1 MGNLNTFTFER
12 ILNDFYTWFF
22 GSRSFFIG
30 IYSKYISE
38 IFYTFVGIS
47 VLIYVFYNFRFLILN
62 KYKEIKDNNKI
73 YILTISAS
81 IFFLPL
87 AYVVGR
93 IFDWYLYP
101 YSFLSYILLS
111 IFLINN
117 KHYLKL
123 KNIFIS
129 FVLLITIFQFLVLK
143 NIGFQENSY
152 RSVIGKD
159 IFEISL
165 DHKKDTLF
173 LEPSGYIPY
182 YAKIK
187 TYDTVGLSS
196 QEILNF
202 RDNKTKRWWLD
213 FIESKNP
220 TFILDRNNVFEGHSY
235 DGNYDLSLT
244 ELSWFKK
251 NYRIIKAYNYHQ
263 YVKKYAGSL
272 EFFYLMGNHSDYFI

>member
-1 MGNLNTFTFER
+1 MEKFLLVLITGIIGVLINSYLNVIFDGSYVPSAAVSKWSTLGNLNTFTFER

-87 AYVVGR
+87 AYVVSGR

-117 KHYLKL
+117 KNYLKL

-202 RDNKTKRWWLD
+202 RDNKTKD
-213 FIESKNP
+213 INIFFN
-220 TFILDRNNVFEGHSY
+220 
-235 DGNYDLSLT
+235 
-244 ELSWFKK
+244 FK
-251 NYRIIKAYNYHQ
+251 
-263 YVKKYAGSL
+263 
-272 EFFYLMGNHSDYFI
+272 